1 MKQYNFLSTLLGL
14 TLLWA
19 GTGCSQEEEMSM
31 ISAVHSDFVI
41 TVAQEGMS
49 GVYSRAVTDE
59 TYTTNFEEGDEIGL
73 FAVKDGRIKD
83 DFNNVKVSLNDGNWK
98 IADKNLLYEEDKES
112 GTVYFAYYPY
122 NSELSITSV
131 ESPDFFKGLVS
142 GWTIPADQ
150 STEENFEAADLMT
163 TLEGV
168 SASQNEKGQY
178 TIPLKLAHRMAMA
191 VIELP
196 SIHYNFKNEDV
207 DLNTVPYIT
216 KAAGIKFYK
225 GVIDDNNEIK
235 PFLVDDDS
243 YRLII
248 KPDEEPNVVGV
259 ANSQQYK
266 LQTVVAA
273 GKYKHFEVGGGRVEK
288 EYLLEIGDYYCSD
301 GSLIKPADLTD
312 TNKEHVVGVVYYV
325 GNPQPSALY
334 EDIKNYKGDP
344 VQTVTEHNDILLQ
357 SYPGCVHGLVC
368 AITSGKMEVSR
379 FCASSKYKY
388 AEQISTFSLD
398 KTHLFVSAGGSYAPE
413 YLLGYNNT
421 SILQQLAILDTG
433 DPTGESASDDM
444 FKVLNEYEAAY
455 SVPQVTTG
463 WYLPSYGEFKI
474 MSENQQVLD
483 VSLGQEGFEKLW
495 SLPLYEPTDN
505 KTAYA
510 GYWTSV
516 VRGNGT
522 MLGALKDNGTI
533 KAFQEKN
540 TKDGRGY
547 FRFALAF

>member
-14 TLLWA
+14 TLLWV

-312 TNKEHVVGVVYYV
+312 TNRKNIIGVVYWV
-325 GNPQPSALY
+325 GNAQPSVLY
-334 EDIKNYKGDP
+334 AEEISEEIDVLKADFPN
-344 VQTVTEHNDILLQ
+344 
-357 SYPGCVHGLVC
+357 CVHGLVYTVDI
-368 AITSGKMEVSR
+368 ANESAKNVVRIFNTTKDLFPTYIELFGLSKLFFWENGK
-379 FCASSKYKY
+379 
-388 AEQISTFSLD
+388 SLA
-398 KTHLFVSAGGSYAPE
+398 KSYGHLV
-413 YLLGYNNT
+413 GYNNMKALMT
-421 SILQQLAILDTG
+421 INERTKKPGSSDGDLFDAKANTDMLDVYT
-433 DPTGESASDDM
+433 P
-444 FKVLNEYEAAY
+444 FINKVCAP
-455 SVPQVTTG
+455 SMTTG
-463 WYLPSYGEFKI
+463 WYLPSLMEMKILFDNKMVINQSLLNISCPLLWANPFELEEGTYVWWTSTDRGSKAMFHADGSGSEFK
-474 MSENQQVLD
+474 VPD
-483 VSLGQEGFEKLW
+483 GGAEK
-495 SLPLYEPTDN
+495 
-505 KTAYA
+505 KTK
-510 GYWTSV
+510 GY
-516 VRGNGT
+516 
-522 MLGALKDNGTI
+522 
-533 KAFQEKN
+533 
-540 TKDGRGY
+540 Y
-547 FRFALAF
+547 RFSLAF